1 MVLAHRPSPC
11 HPTQHSATV
20 MRYTRRNY
28 ILCQTQ
34 NTILTCFSA
43 KQAFMD
49 WHVWLI
55 STKMSFFFGS
65 VHFHIVWPRGQC
77 LPFNLIFFLTKIS
90 KHCVPFQ
97 FVYCIWHC
105 FVNVI
110 RPVKYLLRSL
120 CSHTQFPSHR
130 NSVADYLNSLSIN
143 VIYVNNVNTWLSVIM
158 SKLNAP
164 RL

>member
-1 MVLAHRPSPC
+1 MLMMVLAHRPSPC

-77 LPFNLIFFLTKIS
+77 LPFNLIFFFWLRFRNIVFRFSLYNVYDIVSSMLSALSSTCCIR
-90 KHCVPFQ
+90 
-97 FVYCIWHC
+97 FVHIHNFRRTEIRSQIIWIH
-105 FVNVI
+105 
-110 RPVKYLLRSL
+110 YQL
-120 CSHTQFPSHR
+120 
-130 NSVADYLNSLSIN
+130 
-143 VIYVNNVNTWLSVIM
+143 M
-158 SKLNAP
+158 
-164 RL
+164 

>member
-1 MVLAHRPSPC
+1 MLMMVLAHRPSPC

-77 LPFNLIFFLTKIS
+77 LPFNLIVFFFDWDFET
-90 KHCVPFQ
+90 
-97 FVYCIWHC
+97 
-105 FVNVI
+105 
-110 RPVKYLLRSL
+110 L
-120 CSHTQFPSHR
+120 CSVSVCIMYMTLFRQCYPPCQVLVAFALFTYTI
-130 NSVADYLNSLSIN
+130 SVAPKFGRRLFEFIIN
-143 VIYVNNVNTWLSVIM
+143 
-158 SKLNAP
+158 
-164 RL
+164 

>member
-1 MVLAHRPSPC
+1 MLMMVLAHRPSPC

-55 STKMSFFFGS
+55 STKMSFFSDRCIFILYGLAANACHLIWFFFWLRFRNIVFRFS
-65 VHFHIVWPRGQC
+65 LYIVYDIVSSMLSALSSTCCVRFVHIHNFRRTEIRSQ
-77 LPFNLIFFLTKIS
+77 I
-90 KHCVPFQ
+90 
-97 FVYCIWHC
+97 IWIH
-105 FVNVI
+105 
-110 RPVKYLLRSL
+110 YQL
-120 CSHTQFPSHR
+120 
-130 NSVADYLNSLSIN
+130 
-143 VIYVNNVNTWLSVIM
+143 M
-158 SKLNAP
+158 
-164 RL
+164 